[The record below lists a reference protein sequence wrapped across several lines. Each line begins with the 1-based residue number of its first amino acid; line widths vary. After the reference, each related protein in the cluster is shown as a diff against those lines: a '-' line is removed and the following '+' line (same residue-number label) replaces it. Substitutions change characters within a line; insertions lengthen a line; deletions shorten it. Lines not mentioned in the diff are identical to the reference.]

1 MGVGVQPMVTDYHLP
16 LVGDMGR
23 HPGDEL
29 QAVHPLEL
37 GALLTIPVTNFSL
50 GFQKCQPLQG
60 KHRPEHVFPHPLGLR
75 LRLGPDQAVD
85 VEAGVRPG
93 EEALGPLRAQQLLAD
108 KIGQDLAGKDLSQP
122 RVVDPGDLTEEAG
135 LVHSALSHQEM
146 EAGVE
151 IDAVSEGL
159 NGRDHPGH

>member
-1 MGVGVQPMVTDYHLP
+1 
-16 LVGDMGR
+16 
-23 HPGDEL
+23 
-29 QAVHPLEL
+29 
-37 GALLTIPVTNFSL
+37 
-50 GFQKCQPLQG
+50 
-60 KHRPEHVFPHPLGLR
+60 
-75 LRLGPDQAVD
+75 VD